1 MNTTMVREG
10 GIQPWST
17 MQEGAAA
24 TLRPMPDPAFDS
36 VTGRYFNATTESRAE
51 SQAYDP
57 RARARLREAPD
68 WLISAAISTR

>member
-17 MQEGAAA
+17 VQEGAAA
-24 TLRPMPDPAFDS
+24 TLRLMTDPAFDS
-36 VTGRYFNATTESRAE
+36 VTGRYFTATTELRAE

-57 RARARLREAPD
+57 RARALLREVPD
-68 WLISAAISTR
+68 RLISAAISAR